1 MIALSPAKTKSIK
14 IICKR
19 IVICSGEN
27 IYELI
32 IISEPFSAIIIVG
45 ALLFIDVILGIMD
58 TSITLNF

>member
-14 IICKR
+14 IICRR

-32 IISEPFSAIIIVG
+32 IISAPFSTIIIVG
-45 ALLFIDVILGIMD
+45 ELVFPDVVLGIID

>member
-27 IYELI
+27 IYVLI
-32 IISEPFSAIIIVG
+32 IISAPFSTIIIVG
-45 ALLFIDVILGIMD
+45 ELVFPDVILGIID